1 MRCIRDFAAR
11 ADVQRMRVCGAC
23 GLRDPGDACER
34 EVVLAELSSEH
45 WLHVGNSILF
55 HNWKIACL
63 DAVDSR
69 WTRWTRWTRWI
80 HLVDEVDEVDILVG
94 GSTYSHRWFH
104 RIHPVDE
111 VLYVSSTGGRS
122 TLSA

>member
-11 ADVQRMRVCGAC
+11 ADVRMRVCGAC

-55 HNWKIACL
+55 HNWKIACFL
-63 DAVDSR
+63 
-69 WTRWTRWTRWI
+69 
-80 HLVDEVDEVDILVG
+80 LP
-94 GSTYSHRWFH
+94 F
-104 RIHPVDE
+104 
-111 VLYVSSTGGRS
+111 SSTSEAEHKWETADESRS
-122 TLSA
+122 TRAMACRILLSSRCDLRYRYYAQQRSFLRL